1 MAQMTEIRRKEGY
14 HHGDLRAQ
22 LVEAARRLIAEKG
35 VDQFSVSKAC
45 RVANVSTAA
54 PYNHFKSKEEMV
66 LAVAVDG
73 LERENRMMRDALE
86 AAPENGLDR
95 IIAIGRVY
103 VSFAQDEPGVF
114 RLIARSAPDQDARAT
129 MMQAGERNYD
139 LVHAEVARYLG
150 KTEIDEDVRRR
161 ALMLWTF
168 VHGLSFL
175 LIDDKVGLA
184 DPALDIDGFL
194 RAVGERV
201 MRDDA
206 A

>member
-1 MAQMTEIRRKEGY
+1 MAQMTEIRRKERY

-35 VDQFSVSKAC
+35 VDQFSVSEAC

-54 PYNHFKSKEEMV
+54 PYNHFKNKEEMV
-66 LAVAVDG
+66 LAVALDG
-73 LERENRMMRDALE
+73 LERENWMMRDALE

-114 RLIARSAPDQDARAT
+114 RLIAGSAPDQDARAA
-129 MMQAGERNYD
+129 MMQSGERNYD
-139 LVHAEVARYLG
+139 LVHTEVARYLN

-175 LIDDKVGLA
+175 LIDNKVGLA
-184 DPALDIDGFL
+184 DPDLDIDGFL

-201 MRDDA
+201 MRDDTV
-206 A
+206 

>member
-103 VSFAQDEPGVF
+103 VSFAQDEPG
-114 RLIARSAPDQDARAT
+114 RQGS
-129 MMQAGERNYD
+129 G
-139 LVHAEVARYLG
+139 
-150 KTEIDEDVRRR
+150 
-161 ALMLWTF
+161 
-168 VHGLSFL
+168 
-175 LIDDKVGLA
+175 
-184 DPALDIDGFL
+184 
-194 RAVGERV
+194 
-201 MRDDA
+201 
-206 A
+206 

>member
-1 MAQMTEIRRKEGY
+1 MAQMTEIRRKERY

-35 VDQFSVSKAC
+35 VDQFSVSEAC

-54 PYNHFKSKEEMV
+54 PYNHFKNKEEMV
-66 LAVAVDG
+66 LAVALDG
-73 LERENRMMRDALE
+73 LERENWMMRDALE

-114 RLIARSAPDQDARAT
+114 RLIAGSAPDQDARAT
-129 MMQAGERNYD
+129 MMQSGERNYD
-139 LVHAEVARYLG
+139 LVHTEVARYLN

-184 DPALDIDGFL
+184 DPDLDIDGFL

-201 MRDDA
+201 MRDDTA
-206 A
+206 